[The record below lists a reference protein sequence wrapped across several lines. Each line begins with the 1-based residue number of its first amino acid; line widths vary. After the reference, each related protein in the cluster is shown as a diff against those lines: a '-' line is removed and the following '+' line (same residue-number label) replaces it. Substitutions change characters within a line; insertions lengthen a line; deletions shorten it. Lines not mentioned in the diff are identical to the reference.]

1 MMTRIEATL
10 IPGGLTAVVY
20 DHDLPVAGH
29 LLPCWTII
37 TGGFAALG
45 QQEIALTVL
54 KVREARDKV
63 PPGVFGYLRS
73 LFPLA
78 EQGDFVRD
86 GSVSSWRAPGPLN
99 LGGFVGVAFFDPEPL
114 PGILLPS
121 GALAGVFLKEGEVEM
136 ALRCGVQRVLFALG
150 RQARYFPFPH
160 WSDPGREAVYQLGD
174 AGRSV
179 LYELDRVAMPG
190 ATATVSQQGNDC
202 VLTVPADAAQL
213 LADTLEQRGALA
225 VQPGRDLALSAALV
239 WNPAQAEPQASAVAG
254 KSAAE
259 LSATFVTLFVRY
271 DPVDRVTFLED
282 GYGAV
287 LTRDTATR
295 LIAALRSGDQ
305 SELRV
310 AENQRALTI
319 RIAAATIDDPARA

>member
-179 LYELDRVAMPG
+179 LRVRSQNAFGAAAMRLEAPAG
-190 ATATVSQQGNDC
+190 
-202 VLTVPADAAQL
+202 VLSW
-213 LADTLEQRGALA
+213 R
-225 VQPGRDLALSAALV
+225 
-239 WNPAQAEPQASAVAG
+239 W
-254 KSAAE
+254 K
-259 LSATFVTLFVRY
+259 
-271 DPVDRVTFLED
+271 VDRVLD
-282 GYGAV
+282 GA
-287 LTRDTATR
+287 R
-295 LIAALRSGDQ
+295 LGTKEGDD
-305 SELRV
+305 
-310 AENQRALTI
+310 AFF
-319 RIAAATIDDPARA
+319 